1 MSHEKIGLFGGTFD
15 PVHVGHLAIVRC
27 ALESGLDRLVVMPCR
42 ASPHKLGPASSALA
56 DGEERLEMLRLAL
69 AGEARAEVSRFEIDR
84 PPPSYTRDSLR
95 FLRVRNP
102 AAVIAIML
110 GWDQFAVL
118 DKWEGFA
125 EWAPTIEFLVFRRR
139 CTGLPSEVPMAVR
152 GLRHQIVPTEIPA
165 ISSTQIRGAIA
176 GGEDADAWLHPA
188 VARFARERGL
198 YRPGVVAT

>member
-95 FLRVRNP
+95 FLRVRYP
-102 AAVIAIML
+102 GVVIAIVL

-118 DKWEGFA
+118 EKWEGFA
-125 EWAPTIEFLVFRRR
+125 DWAPTVEFLVFHRRG
-139 CTGLPSEVPMAVR
+139 TGLPGELSMALR
-152 GLRHQIVPTEIPA
+152 GLRYRVIPTEIAA
-165 ISSTQIRGAIA
+165 ISSTQIRGALAA
-176 GGEDADAWLHPA
+176 GGDADDWLHPA
-188 VARFARERGL
+188 VARFVRERGL
-198 YRPGVVAT
+198 YRAGVIAT